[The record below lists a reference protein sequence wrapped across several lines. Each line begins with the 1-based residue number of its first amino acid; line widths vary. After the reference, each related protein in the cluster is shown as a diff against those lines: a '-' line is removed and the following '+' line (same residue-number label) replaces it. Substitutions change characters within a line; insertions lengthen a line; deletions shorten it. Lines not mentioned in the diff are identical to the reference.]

1 MKIAVLGAGGV
12 GGYFGAKLATAGHDV
27 TFVARGKHLD
37 AMRRNGLRI
46 VSPLG
51 DITVQAPQAVDDV
64 AKLDE
69 VDLVLIAVKLWDTER
84 AAESLKSVVAKDTAV
99 LSFQNGVH
107 KDEILARYLPKESIL
122 GGVCYIAAVI
132 SEPGVVTHSG
142 SMQKLTFGEYDGRRS
157 ERVETFHAACQDA
170 GITAEI
176 SNDIRRAIW
185 EKFVFLVGL
194 SGTTASIRKE
204 IGPIRDNPRTRAFL
218 LDVMREAVAVGRAK
232 GVDLPPDFAEDR
244 LAFCDTIPAT
254 MTSSM
259 HHDLGRG
266 NRLELPWLSGGV
278 AGFGHELGIP
288 TPKND
293 AIVDILELYAPGSGA

>member
-1 MKIAVLGAGGV
+1 
-12 GGYFGAKLATAGHDV
+12 
-27 TFVARGKHLD
+27 
-37 AMRRNGLRI
+37 
-46 VSPLG
+46 
-51 DITVQAPQAVDDV
+51 
-64 AKLDE
+64 
-69 VDLVLIAVKLWDTER
+69 
-84 AAESLKSVVAKDTAV
+84 
-99 LSFQNGVH
+99 VH

-132 SEPGVVTHSG
+132 SEPGVLTHSG

>member
-69 VDLVLIAVKLWDTER
+69 VDLVLIAVKLWDTEG

-218 LDVMREAVAVGRAK
+218 FDVMREAVAVGRAK

>member
-37 AMRRNGLRI
+37 AMRRNGLRV

-51 DITVQAPQAVDDV
+51 DITVQAPKAVDDV

>member
-12 GGYFGAKLATAGHDV
+12 GGYFGAKLAAAGHDV

-37 AMRRNGLRI
+37 AMLRNGLRI

-51 DITVQAPQAVDDV
+51 DIIVENPKAVDHVDKV
-64 AKLDE
+64 GQA
-69 VDLVLIAVKLWDTER
+69 DLVLVAVKLWDTEA
-84 AAESLKSVVAKDTAV
+84 AAESLRSVVKGNTAV
-99 LSFQNGVH
+99 LSLQNGVH
-107 KDEILARYLPKESIL
+107 KDKILAKYLPGESIL

-132 SEPGVVTHSG
+132 SEPGVITHSG
-142 SMQKLTFGEYDGRRS
+142 SMQKLVFGEYDGRHS
-157 ERVETFHAACQDA
+157 ERVQAFLGACEMA

-176 SNDIRRAIW
+176 SPTIRRLIW

-194 SGTTASIRKE
+194 SGTTACIRKQ
-204 IGPIRDNPRTRAFL
+204 IGPIRDNQRTRAFL
-218 LDVMREAVAVGRAK
+218 LEVMREAVLIGRAN
-232 GVDLPPDFAEDR
+232 GVDLPLDFAEDR

-259 HHDLGRG
+259 HHDLDRG

-278 AGFGHELGIP
+278 AGFGREFGIP

-293 AIVDILELYAPGSGA
+293 AIVDILELYAAGSGR